1 MNFFIE
7 QFDDSKSLNDD
18 LLFKEKGNEDIF
30 PFPLDESTIP
40 IIKEEKSI
48 FPKNMFIT
56 KKTIKEKIKHQKLIL
71 ENKKDLN
78 NISKK
83 EKEMYF
89 NKKEDLK
96 RRNRES
102 AQRSRDKKK
111 LEFKQIIEENKKL
124 KDELYII
131 NCKINLLCSGCRS
144 IFNIKNEDIEE
155 DKNNNICVNCFSN
168 NDKDNENDNIDINNN
183 ILNIPSTNASFLNLR
198 IQKVFNF
205 ILLGTLTLLC
215 IFGIIS
221 NISNNNI
228 TEEEQI
234 KNINKLKIQENEN
247 NNNTSNIHDYFFGN
261 YNDSNTNIITQENN
275 KNNNNNVNKI
285 EFNNNVCIKDY
296 SFSSFQCQK
305 KSFNELYDEEHNE
318 ENYNNLE
325 INNDNFVHNNHSK
338 SIYFKLFVQSCSK
351 DENYTNQNNDNDK
364 THLIFSSDNNKYQD
378 FYFYCQR
385 TEN

>member
-7 QFDDSKSLNDD
+7 QLDNSISKTLNDE
-18 LLFKEKGNEDIF
+18 LLFKEKGNEDLF

-71 ENKKDLN
+71 DNKKELN

-83 EKEMYF
+83 EIYF

-144 IFNIKNEDIEE
+144 IFNIIYVLIAFQIMKMI
-155 DKNNNICVNCFSN
+155 
-168 NDKDNENDNIDINNN
+168 
-183 ILNIPSTNASFLNLR
+183 IL
-198 IQKVFNF
+198 
-205 ILLGTLTLLC
+205 ILIIIYLISLPQMLL
-215 IFGIIS
+215 F
-221 NISNNNI
+221 
-228 TEEEQI
+228 
-234 KNINKLKIQENEN
+234 
-247 NNNTSNIHDYFFGN
+247 
-261 YNDSNTNIITQENN
+261 
-275 KNNNNNVNKI
+275 
-285 EFNNNVCIKDY
+285 
-296 SFSSFQCQK
+296 
-305 KSFNELYDEEHNE
+305 
-318 ENYNNLE
+318 
-325 INNDNFVHNNHSK
+325 
-338 SIYFKLFVQSCSK
+338 
-351 DENYTNQNNDNDK
+351 
-364 THLIFSSDNNKYQD
+364 
-378 FYFYCQR
+378 
-385 TEN
+385 

>member
-7 QFDDSKSLNDD
+7 QFDDSISKSLNDE
-18 LLFKEKGNEDIF
+18 LVFKEKGNEDIF

-40 IIKEEKSI
+40 IIKEEKSL
-48 FPKNMFIT
+48 FSKNMFIT

-71 ENKKDLN
+71 ENKKELN
-78 NISKK
+78 NISK
-83 EKEMYF
+83 KEMYF

-144 IFNIKNEDIEE
+144 IFNIKKEDIEE

-168 NDKDNENDNIDINNN
+168 NDYENDNIDINNN
-183 ILNIPSTNASFLNLR
+183 ILYIPSTNTSFLNLR

-205 ILLGTLTLLC
+205 ILIGTLTLLC

-221 NISNNNI
+221 NRSNNNI
-228 TEEEQI
+228 IDEKQ
-234 KNINKLKIQENEN
+234 INKLKIQQNNTN
-247 NNNTSNIHDYFFGN
+247 NNNISKIHDYFFGN
-261 YNDSNTNIITQENN
+261 YNDSNTNINNQED
-275 KNNNNNVNKI
+275 NNNNDNFNKI
-285 EFNNNVCIKDY
+285 EFNNNVCIKD

-318 ENYNNLE
+318 ENYNNLK
-325 INNDNFVHNNHSK
+325 INNDNFMHNNHSK

>member
-71 ENKKDLN
+71 ENQKELN
-78 NISKK
+78 NISK
-83 EKEMYF
+83 KEMYF

-144 IFNIKNEDIEE
+144 IFNIKKEDIEE

-168 NDKDNENDNIDINNN
+168 NDYENDNIDINNN
-183 ILNIPSTNASFLNLR
+183 ILNIPSTNTSFLNLR

-205 ILLGTLTLLC
+205 ILIGTLTLLC

-221 NISNNNI
+221 NRSNNNI
-228 TEEEQI
+228 IDEKQ
-234 KNINKLKIQENEN
+234 INKLKIQQNNTN
-247 NNNTSNIHDYFFGN
+247 NNNISKIHDYFFGN
-261 YNDSNTNIITQENN
+261 YNASNTNINNQEKKNN
-275 KNNNNNVNKI
+275 KGIFNKV
-285 EFNNNVCIKDY
+285 EFNNNVCIKD

-305 KSFNELYDEEHNE
+305 KSFNELYDEEFNE
-318 ENYNNLE
+318 ENNNNLE
-325 INNDNFVHNNHSK
+325 INNNNFNNHSK

-364 THLIFSSDNNKYQD
+364 AHLIFSSDNNKYND

>member
-7 QFDDSKSLNDD
+7 QFDDSISKSLNDE
-18 LLFKEKGNEDIF
+18 LVFKEKGNEDIF

-40 IIKEEKSI
+40 IIKEEKSL
-48 FPKNMFIT
+48 FSKNMFIT

-71 ENKKDLN
+71 ENKKELN

-83 EKEMYF
+83 EMYY

-144 IFNIKNEDIEE
+144 IFNIKKEDIEE

-168 NDKDNENDNIDINNN
+168 NDYENDNIDINNN
-183 ILNIPSTNASFLNLR
+183 ILYIPSTNTSFLNLR

-205 ILLGTLTLLC
+205 ILIGTLTLLC

-221 NISNNNI
+221 NRSNNNI
-228 TEEEQI
+228 IDEKQ
-234 KNINKLKIQENEN
+234 INKLKIQQNNTN
-247 NNNTSNIHDYFFGN
+247 NNNISKIHDYFFGN
-261 YNDSNTNIITQENN
+261 YNDSNTNINNQED
-275 KNNNNNVNKI
+275 NNNNDNFNKI
-285 EFNNNVCIKDY
+285 EFNNNVCIKD

-318 ENYNNLE
+318 ENYNNLK
-325 INNDNFVHNNHSK
+325 INNDNFMHNNHSK

>member
-7 QFDDSKSLNDD
+7 QFDDSISKSLNDD
-18 LLFKEKGNEDIF
+18 LLFKEKGNEYIF

-56 KKTIKEKIKHQKLIL
+56 KKTIKEKIKHQKLVL
-71 ENKKDLN
+71 ENKKELN

-111 LEFKQIIEENKKL
+111 LEFKHIIEENKKL

-168 NDKDNENDNIDINNN
+168 NDNENDNIDINNN
-183 ILNIPSTNASFLNLR
+183 ILNIPSTNTSFLNLR
-198 IQKVFNF
+198 FQKVFNF
-205 ILLGTLTLLC
+205 ILIGTLTLLC

-221 NISNNNI
+221 NIPNNNI
-228 TEEEQI
+228 LDEKQI
-234 KNINKLKIQENEN
+234 KNINKLKIQQNEN
-247 NNNTSNIHDYFFGN
+247 NNNNISNIHDYFFGN
-261 YNDSNTNIITQENN
+261 YNVSNTNINNQENN
-275 KNNNNNVNKI
+275 NGNKI
-285 EFNNNVCIKDY
+285 EFNNNVCIKD

-305 KSFNELYDEEHNE
+305 KSFNELYDEEPNE

-325 INNDNFVHNNHSK
+325 INKDNFMHHNHSK

-351 DENYTNQNNDNDK
+351 DENYTNQNIDNDK

>member
-7 QFDDSKSLNDD
+7 QFDDSISKSLNDD
-18 LLFKEKGNEDIF
+18 LLFKEKGNEYIF

-56 KKTIKEKIKHQKLIL
+56 KKTIKEKIKHQKLVL
-71 ENKKDLN
+71 ENKKELN

-111 LEFKQIIEENKKL
+111 LEFKHIIEENKKL

-168 NDKDNENDNIDINNN
+168 NDNENDNIDINNN
-183 ILNIPSTNASFLNLR
+183 ILNIPSTNTSFLNLR

-205 ILLGTLTLLC
+205 ILIGTLTLLC

-228 TEEEQI
+228 LDEKQI
-234 KNINKLKIQENEN
+234 KNINKLKIQQNEN
-247 NNNTSNIHDYFFGN
+247 NNNNISNIHDYFFGN
-261 YNDSNTNIITQENN
+261 YNVSNTNINNQENN
-275 KNNNNNVNKI
+275 NGNKI
-285 EFNNNVCIKDY
+285 EFNNNVCIKD

-325 INNDNFVHNNHSK
+325 INNDNFMSNNHSK

-351 DENYTNQNNDNDK
+351 DENYTNKNSDNDK
-364 THLIFSSDNNKYQD
+364 THLIFTSDNI
-378 FYFYCQR
+378 YFLYSK
-385 TEN
+385 

>member
-7 QFDDSKSLNDD
+7 QLDNSISKTLNDE
-18 LLFKEKGNEDIF
+18 LLFKEKGNEDLF

-71 ENKKDLN
+71 DNKKELN

-83 EKEMYF
+83 EIYF

-144 IFNIKNEDIEE
+144 IFNIKKEDIEE

-168 NDKDNENDNIDINNN
+168 NDYENDNIDINNN
-183 ILNIPSTNASFLNLR
+183 ILYIPSTNTSFLNLR

-205 ILLGTLTLLC
+205 ILIGTLTLLC

-221 NISNNNI
+221 NRSNNNI
-228 TEEEQI
+228 IDEKQ
-234 KNINKLKIQENEN
+234 INKLKIQQNNTN
-247 NNNTSNIHDYFFGN
+247 NNNISKIHDYFFGN
-261 YNDSNTNIITQENN
+261 YNDSNTNINNQED
-275 KNNNNNVNKI
+275 NNNNDNFNKI
-285 EFNNNVCIKDY
+285 EFNNNVCIKD

>member
-1 MNFFIE
+1 LNQNKDILKFLIFF
-7 QFDDSKSLNDD
+7 N
-18 LLFKEKGNEDIF
+18 
-30 PFPLDESTIP
+30 
-40 IIKEEKSI
+40 
-48 FPKNMFIT
+48 
-56 KKTIKEKIKHQKLIL
+56 
-71 ENKKDLN
+71 
-78 NISKK
+78 
-83 EKEMYF
+83 
-89 NKKEDLK
+89 
-96 RRNRES
+96 
-102 AQRSRDKKK
+102 
-111 LEFKQIIEENKKL
+111 EENKKL

-131 NCKINLLCSGCRS
+131 NCKINLFCSGCRS

-168 NDKDNENDNIDINNN
+168 NDNENDNIDINNN
-183 ILNIPSTNASFLNLR
+183 ILNIPSTNTSFLNLR

-205 ILLGTLTLLC
+205 ILIGTLTLLC

-228 TEEEQI
+228 LDEKQI
-234 KNINKLKIQENEN
+234 KNINKLKIQQNEN
-247 NNNTSNIHDYFFGN
+247 NNNNISNIHDYFFGN
-261 YNDSNTNIITQENN
+261 YNVSNTNINNQENN
-275 KNNNNNVNKI
+275 NANKI
-285 EFNNNVCIKDY
+285 EFNNNVCIKD

-325 INNDNFVHNNHSK
+325 INNDNFMSNNHSK

>member
-7 QFDDSKSLNDD
+7 QFDNSISKSLNDE
-18 LLFKEKGNEDIF
+18 LLFEEKGNGEIF

-40 IIKEEKSI
+40 IIKEEKSS

-71 ENKKDLN
+71 ENKNNLN
-78 NISKK
+78 NIPKK
-83 EKEMYF
+83 EIYF

-124 KDELYII
+124 KDELYLI

-144 IFNIKNEDIEE
+144 IFNIKNNEDIEE
-155 DKNNNICVNCFSN
+155 DKNNNNICVNCFSN
-168 NDKDNENDNIDINNN
+168 NDNENDNIDINNN
-183 ILNIPSTNASFLNLR
+183 IFNIPSTNASFLNLK

-205 ILLGTLTLLC
+205 ILIGTLTLLC
-215 IFGIIS
+215 IFGIVS
-221 NISNNNI
+221 NISNNNNI
-228 TEEEQI
+228 NEEEQI
-234 KNINKLKIQENEN
+234 TKLKIKENILN
-247 NNNTSNIHDYFFGN
+247 NNISNIHDYFLKKGN
-261 YNDSNTNIITQENN
+261 YNDSNNSNTNNNNQENN
-275 KNNNNNVNKI
+275 GNFNKI
-285 EFNNNVCIKDY
+285 EFNNNVCIKD

-305 KSFNELYDEEHNE
+305 KSFNELYDEEPNE
-318 ENYNNLE
+318 KNYYNLE
-325 INNDNFVHNNHSK
+325 INKDNFMHHNHSK

-351 DENYTNQNNDNDK
+351 DENYTNQNIDNDK

>member
-40 IIKEEKSI
+40 IIKEEKSL
-48 FPKNMFIT
+48 FSKNMFIT

-71 ENKKDLN
+71 ENKKELN

-83 EKEMYF
+83 EIYF

-144 IFNIKNEDIEE
+144 IFNIKKEDIEE

-168 NDKDNENDNIDINNN
+168 NDYENDNIDINNN
-183 ILNIPSTNASFLNLR
+183 ILYIPSTNTSFLNLR

-205 ILLGTLTLLC
+205 ILIGTLTLLC

-221 NISNNNI
+221 NRSNNNI
-228 TEEEQI
+228 IDEKQ
-234 KNINKLKIQENEN
+234 INKLKIQQNNTN
-247 NNNTSNIHDYFFGN
+247 NNNISKIHDYFFGN
-261 YNDSNTNIITQENN
+261 YNDSNTNINNQED
-275 KNNNNNVNKI
+275 NNNNDNFNKI
-285 EFNNNVCIKDY
+285 EFNNNVCIKD

-318 ENYNNLE
+318 ENYNNLK
-325 INNDNFVHNNHSK
+325 INNDNFMHNNHSK

>member
-7 QFDDSKSLNDD
+7 QFDDSISKSLNDE
-18 LLFKEKGNEDIF
+18 LVFKEKGNEDIF

-40 IIKEEKSI
+40 IIKEEKSL
-48 FPKNMFIT
+48 FSKNMFIT

-71 ENKKDLN
+71 ENKKELN

-83 EKEMYF
+83 EMYY

-144 IFNIKNEDIEE
+144 IFNIKKEDIEE

-168 NDKDNENDNIDINNN
+168 NDYENDNIDINNN
-183 ILNIPSTNASFLNLR
+183 ILNIPSTNTSFLNLR

-205 ILLGTLTLLC
+205 ILIGTLTLLC

-221 NISNNNI
+221 NRSNNNI
-228 TEEEQI
+228 IDEKQ
-234 KNINKLKIQENEN
+234 INKLKIQQNNTN
-247 NNNTSNIHDYFFGN
+247 NNNISKIHDYFFGN
-261 YNDSNTNIITQENN
+261 YNDSNTNINNQEV
-275 KNNNNNVNKI
+275 NNNNDNFNKI
-285 EFNNNVCIKDY
+285 EFNNNVCIKD

>member
-131 NCKINLLCSGCRS
+131 NCKINL
-144 IFNIKNEDIEE
+144 
-155 DKNNNICVNCFSN
+155 
-168 NDKDNENDNIDINNN
+168 
-183 ILNIPSTNASFLNLR
+183 
-198 IQKVFNF
+198 
-205 ILLGTLTLLC
+205 
-215 IFGIIS
+215 
-221 NISNNNI
+221 
-228 TEEEQI
+228 
-234 KNINKLKIQENEN
+234 
-247 NNNTSNIHDYFFGN
+247 
-261 YNDSNTNIITQENN
+261 
-275 KNNNNNVNKI
+275 
-285 EFNNNVCIKDY
+285 
-296 SFSSFQCQK
+296 
-305 KSFNELYDEEHNE
+305 
-318 ENYNNLE
+318 
-325 INNDNFVHNNHSK
+325 
-338 SIYFKLFVQSCSK
+338 
-351 DENYTNQNNDNDK
+351 
-364 THLIFSSDNNKYQD
+364 
-378 FYFYCQR
+378 
-385 TEN
+385 

>member
-7 QFDDSKSLNDD
+7 QFDNSISQSLNDE
-18 LLFKEKGNEDIF
+18 LLFKEKGNEDLF

-71 ENKKDLN
+71 DNKKELN

-83 EKEMYF
+83 EIYF

-144 IFNIKNEDIEE
+144 IFNLKKEDIEE
-155 DKNNNICVNCFSN
+155 DKKNNICVSCFSN
-168 NDKDNENDNIDINNN
+168 NENDNIDINNN
-183 ILNIPSTNASFLNLR
+183 IFNIPSTNASFLNLR
-198 IQKVFNF
+198 IQKVLNVFLVG
-205 ILLGTLTLLC
+205 ILSLIC

-221 NISNNNI
+221 NINNNNI
-228 TEEEQI
+228 IEEEQI
-234 KNINKLKIQENEN
+234 KKLKIQQNIN
-247 NNNTSNIHDYFFGN
+247 NNNISNIHDYFFGN
-261 YNDSNTNIITQENN
+261 YNASNTNINN
-275 KNNNNNVNKI
+275 KDKNNNNNKVIFNKV
-285 EFNNNVCIKDY
+285 EFNNNVCIKD

-305 KSFNELYDEEHNE
+305 KSFNELYDEEFNE
-318 ENYNNLE
+318 ENNNNLE
-325 INNDNFVHNNHSK
+325 INNNNFNNHSK

-351 DENYTNQNNDNDK
+351 DENYTNQNNYNDK
-364 THLIFSSDNNKYQD
+364 AHLIFSSDNNKYND